1 MDSRQELNTLKIT
14 FEDDTETVLP
24 MWFTDQ
30 FEYFKNL
37 IEDVGEEKYDDNGD
51 DYKYLELDFR
61 GGMGSD
67 MACLVT
73 KPVLA
78 FLKRFAYHI
87 KFLKEGDLDEFDDD
101 FDDINDPLEDT
112 EQHLGK
118 KNEHSDWNEPDGFQT
133 KSIMKFIHDDKWDE
147 LFQIYAVTDYLGNSK
162 ICHAITDTIMK
173 YFNDNGIINVEKLQK
188 KFNLESQFTPSQQK
202 EILVKFDW
210 RE

>member
-1 MDSRQELNTLKIT
+1 MDSRQELSTLKIT
-14 FEDDTETVLP
+14 FKDDTETVLP

-30 FEYFKNL
+30 FDYFKNL
-37 IEDVGEEKYDDNGD
+37 IEEVGEEMSDNNGD
-51 DYKYLELDFR
+51 DYMYLELDFR

-73 KPVLA
+73 KPVLS

-101 FDDINDPLEDT
+101 FEDINDPLDDT
-112 EQHLGK
+112 IKKEETGK
-118 KNEHSDWNEPDGFQT
+118 HSDWNDQDGFQT
-133 KSIMKFIHDDKWDE
+133 KSIMKFIHKDKWND
-147 LFQIYAVTDYLGNSK
+147 LFQIYAVTDYLGNPK

-173 YFNDNGIINVEKLQK
+173 YFGDNGLINVKKLQK
-188 KFNLESQFTPSQQK
+188 KFNLKSQFSLLQQQ
-202 EILVKFDW
+202 EILAKFDW